1 MRREVRLYRICW
13 AMFCPSVNG
22 LYCSLRPASRASDL
36 AHCQPLVHYKVFALL
51 IGGLWKS
58 PNWISLQLASQDET
72 GGGGGRPAGRLG
84 CLLFFAKRAARDRKR
99 EGTGVQREWK
109 CDLCSSFSV
118 FARHALQLPAHTKRR
133 AFEARLVISRHFFL
147 LCETL
152 ECCILKLYFTLA
164 AICSF
169 FFIRGG

>member
-72 GGGGGRPAGRLG
+72 GGGGGAQQDASAAFSFLRSERREIEKERGREYKGNENAICVRPFLFLPDMHFNCPPTLRGGHLRPD
-84 CLLFFAKRAARDRKR
+84 LLFPDISF
-99 EGTGVQREWK
+99 
-109 CDLCSSFSV
+109 CSV
-118 FARHALQLPAHTKRR
+118 K
-133 AFEARLVISRHFFL
+133 L
-147 LCETL
+147 LNVV
-152 ECCILKLYFTLA
+152 
-164 AICSF
+164 S
-169 FFIRGG
+169 